1 MVPSTFVFVSL
12 VRYAAVVF
20 CLMQVL
26 HSGYADYIRPPI
38 DGYRTLQFGS
48 FDEISDVGYCHAREL
63 FMDWSR
69 SDRIQEMFTEL
80 GEKSKSPA
88 AAVTAVD
95 AKFTD
100 LAELVSQIDRP
111 PVSAPASAH
120 VSDDDMSVT
129 SEPAI
134 VAMHISPRRRKA
146 GSEGTSP
153 GSLTA
158 SSDNEDDVDARL
170 RDFDNDEVIAM
181 TSLPDMP
188 DIGRDN
194 GLLSA
199 NNDAEDKV

>member
-1 MVPSTFVFVSL
+1 M
-12 VRYAAVVF
+12 
-20 CLMQVL
+20 MQVL

-38 DGYRTLQFGS
+38 DCYRTLQFGS
-48 FDEISDVGYCHAREL
+48 FDEISDVGYRHAREL
-63 FMDWSR
+63 FTEWSQ
-69 SDRIQEMFTEL
+69 SDRIQELFTEL
-80 GEKSKSPA
+80 AEKSKSPV

-100 LAELVSQIDRP
+100 LAELVSRIDRP

-134 VAMHISPRRRKA
+134 VALHTSPRRRKA

-158 SSDNEDDVDARL
+158 SSDNDDDVDARL
-170 RDFDNDEVIAM
+170 RDFDNDDVIAM
-181 TSLPDMP
+181 SSPDVIALSSP
-188 DIGRDN
+188 DVPEVVRDN
-194 GLLSA
+194 SLLSA
-199 NNDAEDKV
+199 KNDTVDKV